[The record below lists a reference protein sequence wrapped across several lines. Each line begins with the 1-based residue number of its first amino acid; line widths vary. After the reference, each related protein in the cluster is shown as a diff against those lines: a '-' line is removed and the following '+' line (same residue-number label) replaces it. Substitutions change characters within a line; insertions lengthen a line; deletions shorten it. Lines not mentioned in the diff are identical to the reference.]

1 VSQFRDAYGE
11 FRRLNT
17 EVASVSVDSPYAHR
31 VWARELNIPFPMI
44 SDFDRDLLSKYGA
57 LTNDVPFLGAIGG
70 YHAFAVDSSR
80 TLKGVWY
87 QPEAGGLSPVDRI
100 LETVKAGLA

>member
-11 FRRLNT
+11 FRRLNV

-31 VWARELNIPFPMI
+31 VWAKELNIPFPMI
-44 SDFDRDLLSKYGA
+44 GDLGRDLLTKYDA

-70 YHAFAVDSSR
+70 YHAFVIDADGM
-80 TLKGVWY
+80 LKGVWY
-87 QPEAGGLSPVDRI
+87 QPEAGGLSPVHEVLDGVRGDP
-100 LETVKAGLA
+100 A